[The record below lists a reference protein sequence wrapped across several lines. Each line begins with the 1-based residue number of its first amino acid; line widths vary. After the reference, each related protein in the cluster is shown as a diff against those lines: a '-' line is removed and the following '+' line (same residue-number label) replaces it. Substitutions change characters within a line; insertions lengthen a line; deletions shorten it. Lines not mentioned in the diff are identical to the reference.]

1 MTWLWLH
8 KLESKE
14 HKYSE
19 KPQEGNFSR
28 IYLSHSNVGESQTK
42 RKKNSKEWL

>member
-1 MTWLWLH
+1 MTWLWMH

-28 IYLSHSNVGESQTK
+28 IYSSHSNVEESQTK